1 MKNTPQH
8 LMIWDGDCA
17 FCRRSVQLAQR
28 LDHDHQF
35 DYAPYQSAPQVHNRP
50 LTPQLQRAC
59 ERALHVARANGSWL
73 HGGAAV
79 MFFLE
84 TTARSRLLKRLFRI
98 ARSFPCLVFVEW
110 GYRLVARNRGFFS
123 RFF

>member
-1 MKNTPQH
+1 MTNSSQH

-28 LDHDHQF
+28 LDHDQQF
-35 DYAPYQSAPQVHNRP
+35 TYAPYQSAPQVFHRP
-50 LTPQLQRAC
+50 MTPQLRRAC
-59 ERALHVARANGSWL
+59 ERALHIACTDGRLL

-84 TTARSRLLKRLFRI
+84 TTTRHRLLKRLFRI
-98 ARSFPCLVFVEW
+98 ARSFPCIVFIES
-110 GYRLVARNRGFFS
+110 GYKLVARNRSFFS